1 MIQLILKNWWV
12 SFHQNENS
20 CPSKDNVKRIKRQ
33 ITDWGKIFV
42 DFIADKGLVSKIR
55 KTCSKLKKKHITH
68 FFKWA

>member
-42 DFIADKGLVSKIR
+42 DFIADKGLVSKYV
-55 KTCSKLKKKHITH
+55 KHAQNLRRNI
-68 FFKWA
+68 